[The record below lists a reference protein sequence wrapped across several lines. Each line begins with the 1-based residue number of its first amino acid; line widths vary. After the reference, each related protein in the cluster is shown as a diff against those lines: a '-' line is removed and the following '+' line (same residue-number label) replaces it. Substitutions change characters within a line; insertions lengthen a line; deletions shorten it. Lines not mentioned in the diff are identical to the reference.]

1 MRNLKF
7 AVLAS
12 LATLALAAS
21 PASASPF
28 PHHHH
33 HGFWGGPGFVFG
45 LAGAAIAASIAADAY
60 CVRYEPV
67 YDDYGN
73 YLGRRRINE
82 C

>member
-1 MRNLKF
+1 MRALTF
-7 AVLAS
+7 ALLAS
-12 LATLALAAS
+12 FATLTLAAA

-28 PHHHH
+28 HHHH
-33 HGFWGGPGFVFG
+33 HGFWGGPGLIFG
-45 LAGAAIAASIAADAY
+45 IAGAAIAAGVAADAY

-73 YLGRRRINE
+73 YMGRRRVNE

>member
-1 MRNLKF
+1 MCNLKF
-7 AVLAS
+7 ALLAS
-12 LATLALAAS
+12 LAILALAAA
-21 PASASPF
+21 PASAHPF
-28 PHHHH
+28 PHHH

-45 LAGAAIAASIAADAY
+45 LAGAAIAATLAADAY

-73 YLGRRRINE
+73 YMGRRRVNE